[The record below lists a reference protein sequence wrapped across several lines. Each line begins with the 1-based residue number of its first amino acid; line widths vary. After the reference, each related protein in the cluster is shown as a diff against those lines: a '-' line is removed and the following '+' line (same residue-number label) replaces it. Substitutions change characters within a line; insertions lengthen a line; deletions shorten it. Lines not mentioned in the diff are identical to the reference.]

1 MVRILTDS
9 AADFEP
15 VELEQMNI
23 DCVPLAVQIGGKD
36 YHENVDLSKELF
48 YTLLEQTKEFPK
60 TSQAP
65 LQSVIDF
72 YESAKAAGDSVVHIT
87 LSSALSGTYQSAL
100 AARNMAEFED
110 CHVIDSRNAT
120 GGQRMLVE
128 YAVKLRN
135 EGHSAAEIAA
145 AVESLRD
152 RIVLFACIDTLE
164 YLYLG
169 GRISRT
175 VYKLGNLAQIKPI
188 IRVDEKGGIEVPAKA
203 MGMRK
208 GMDILCKKLE
218 QIPADPDFPIYAMYT
233 GDKTCGEK
241 MAQRIREMG
250 FDVPD
255 SRIINVGAAIG
266 SHIGPN
272 ACGLVY
278 IKTA

>member
-1 MVRILTDS
+1 MVRIITDS

-15 VELEQMNI
+15 AELAQLNI
-23 DCVPLAVQIGGKD
+23 RCIPLTVQIGESS
-36 YHENVDLSKELF
+36 YQENVDLSKDLF
-48 YTLLEQTKEFPK
+48 YDLLSQAREFPK

-65 LQSVIDF
+65 LQTVLDL
-72 YESAKAAGDSVVHIT
+72 YEEAKAAGDQVVHIT

-100 AARNMAEFED
+100 AVRDMADYPE
-110 CHVIDSRNAT
+110 CYILDSRNAT

-128 YAVKLRN
+128 YAVKLRD
-135 EGHSAAEIAA
+135 EGRSAEEIIS
-145 AVESLRD
+145 AVEALRD

-175 VYKLGNLAQIKPI
+175 VYTLGNLAQIKPI
-188 IRVDEKGGIEVPAKA
+188 IRVDEQGGIEVPAKA

-218 QIPADPDFPIYAMYT
+218 QFPPDPAFPIYAMYT
-233 GDKTCGEK
+233 GDRACGEK

-250 FDVPD
+250 FEVPD
-255 SRIINVGAAIG
+255 HRIINVGAAIG

-278 IKTA
+278 ITK